1 MPVPTGTAIADVR
14 ERLFDAAERVL
25 LRDGPSAL
33 TSRTITSEAGCA
45 NGVLHRHFADSSAF
59 LAEFVL
65 DRMSQISDLGAA
77 LLATAGT
84 GTVGGNLTEALLA
97 LFGSTATAMFRL
109 ITSKDDLRTRLQQAR
124 NGGVPV
130 LSEAQQAIASYLAA
144 EQELGRVTPGADI
157 PTTALT
163 LIGSA
168 HLLFAASEGT
178 QPQHSQVSKVVTA
191 LISRIETQSAS
202 AAVRG

>member
-1 MPVPTGTAIADVR
+1 VPTGTAIADVR
-14 ERLFDAAERVL
+14 ERLFAAAERVL
-25 LRDGPSAL
+25 VRDGPNAL

-65 DRMSQISDLGAA
+65 DRISRISDQAAA

-84 GTVGGNLTEALLA
+84 GTVAGNLTEALLS
-97 LFGSTATAMFRL
+97 LFGSSATAIFRL
-109 ITSKDDLRTRLQQAR
+109 ITSRDDLRTRLQQAR
-124 NGGVPV
+124 SGGLPV

-144 EQELGRVTPGADI
+144 EQELGRITPGADVA
-157 PTTALT
+157 TTALT
-163 LIGSA
+163 LIGSV

-178 QPQHSQVSKVVTA
+178 QPRRSQVSKVVTS
-191 LISRIETQSAS
+191 LISPIEKQSIPAI
-202 AAVRG
+202 ARG